1 MATFTS
7 PSGRE
12 YQWNNPNPPTKE
24 DIDALVAYDA
34 QLGQQQPQAGSQQAL
49 NQAVQ
54 QSASVGEMRRRE
66 GMGEIAAAKPS
77 DGGMLSKALSSI
89 GKSGL
94 YPGDVA
100 GMGGEYVPM
109 VSEPGT
115 IQYGLEQAERRKGMA
130 TGLRIGS
137 IPATIAVA
145 PQISLPALGR
155 AAPFVAESIL
165 GMGSE
170 AAAQMVQPEEV
181 KPFEIIA
188 SGVPGIPAGQ
198 AKSVTRQVLRE
209 VGAGA
214 GVAAAQTGIESLG
227 RDIDTGEFL
236 ARTGLGGLL
245 YPAAATAGRTAVA
258 GVKARGVF
266 KPEFVAEFRKP
277 FVQEFVR
284 ERASKIRSFLEQSP
298 SSELRADLAD
308 SIAEA
313 LYSPGIAGAT
323 DPQKFKDSVKSFIS
337 DSIISGKR
345 SGLSS
350 DEINSAIKSQL
361 SQVVQD
367 ADARVGTLI
376 GRLIK
381 ETDQAV
387 KQATDAVDQSVRNP
401 MTNLARRAEGRLT
414 LESEKLNREIDG
426 LKVKLASIPETEAT
440 EAKRIKQNISNLQQQ
455 IDDIESGAERAFP
468 AGAGIS
474 REELGTEAREKIQKE
489 IEQFRRERNEGY
501 AALRPELQDTK
512 ISIETQLPDGT
523 SELREVSVEQLRQ
536 ERSRILKQIDFSK
549 PVQKGAFSSF
559 QRLEDINQSIST
571 ALDSNPA
578 LKAALNAENAAYREG
593 ISRFKGS
600 FVDRIAREI
609 GEEGGAP
616 EIIAGIA
623 GPSGG
628 TNLKNLKRALGDRW
642 PEIEPK
648 VKAYVF
654 TQIRGDN
661 PNDFIDAIASG
672 RAGMA
677 TGIQKSVIEDL
688 FPDISE
694 IQKVA
699 SKYNDTIAKKASALA
714 EQKELSGVIKKL
726 TGDVEAGISGAEKQL
741 KEAQAKYDSSV
752 GKIEKLKQSKLASSD
767 EQQIVDALSGISAD
781 MKWARSRGDF
791 SILGKDDVV
800 RALSEKGGKAV
811 VSALDRAV
819 KANSVAN
826 DRFNTLIRKAVAPG
840 GELESVNP
848 TALVQFLKRSTPETY
863 DRTSRFVDAMR
874 KGRPELVGDA
884 QDMFIGQLV
893 SDSFDG
899 KTINSSKMLEEASKP
914 ENARVVQQLF
924 GKDGQKRIS
933 RIAEQIGDISKMG
946 DTVFNKMIL
955 SAIGSIIG
963 YKMYGG
969 VGMATGGLGGY
980 AAYTGATRLMRNAVE
995 SAMGKLLKNPE
1006 YIRRVSA
1013 PIDAATKTQLDW
1025 AQNMFPKI
1033 LNQEYQRLQMAEES
1047 EKDSEESGNQAR
1059 IAESAAET
1067 GR

>member
-1 MATFTS
+1 
-7 PSGRE
+7 
-12 YQWNNPNPPTKE
+12 
-24 DIDALVAYDA
+24 
-34 QLGQQQPQAGSQQAL
+34 
-49 NQAVQ
+49 
-54 QSASVGEMRRRE
+54 
-66 GMGEIAAAKPS
+66 
-77 DGGMLSKALSSI
+77 MLSGALSSI

-100 GMGGEYVPM
+100 GMSGQYVPP
-109 VSEPGT
+109 VSERGT
-115 IQYGLEQAERRKGMA
+115 IQYGIEEAEMRKGMA
-130 TGLRIGS
+130 TGLRVAS
-137 IPATIAVA
+137 IPAGILAAPEIAV
-145 PQISLPALGR
+145 PALGR

-170 AAAQMVQPEEV
+170 TAAQMVEPGEV
-181 KPFEIIA
+181 RPFEILA

-209 VGAGA
+209 TGAGA

-258 GVKARGVF
+258 GIKARGVF

-284 ERASKIRSFLEQSP
+284 DRASKIRNFLETSP
-298 SSELRADLAD
+298 SSELRADLAG
-308 SIAEA
+308 SIADA

-337 DSIISGKR
+337 DSIINGKR

-350 DEINSAIKSQL
+350 EEINNSIKSQL

-367 ADARVGTLI
+367 ADARVGTLL

-414 LESEKLNREIDG
+414 LESEKLNKEIEG
-426 LKVKLASIPETEAT
+426 LRSSLSSLPATEAE
-440 EAKRIKQNISNLQQQ
+440 EAKRIRQNITNLQQK
-455 IDDIESGAERAFP
+455 IDDIESGAEKAFP
-468 AGAGIS
+468 APSGIS
-474 REELGTEAREKIQKE
+474 REELGTEAREKIQNE
-489 IEQFRRERNEGY
+489 IEQFRSERNEGY
-501 AALRPELQDTK
+501 AKLRPELQETK

-523 SELREVSVEQLRQ
+523 TEAREVSVEQLRQ

-559 QRLEDINQSIST
+559 QRLDDINESISR
-571 ALDSNPA
+571 ALETNPS
-578 LKAALNAENAAYREG
+578 LKAALDAENAAYREG

-600 FVDRIAREI
+600 FVDKIAREI

-642 PEIEPK
+642 PEIEPR
-648 VKAYVF
+648 VKDFVF
-654 TQIRGDN
+654 TQIRGKN

-672 RAGMA
+672 KAGMA

-688 FPDISE
+688 FPDVSE

-699 SKYNDTIAKKASALA
+699 SKYNDAIAQKASALA
-714 EQKELSGVIKKL
+714 EQKELSGVIRKL

-741 KEAQAKYDSSV
+741 KEAQAKYDSTV
-752 GKIEKLKQSKLASSD
+752 GTIEKLKRSKLASSD

-781 MKWARSRGDF
+781 MKWAQKKGDF
-791 SILGKDDVV
+791 SILSKDDII

-811 VSALDRAV
+811 VSALDKAV
-819 KANSVAN
+819 KANAVAN
-826 DRFNTLIRKAVAPG
+826 DRFNSLIRKAVAPG
-840 GELESVNP
+840 GELENVNP
-848 TALVQFLKRSTPETY
+848 TALVQFLKKSTSETH

-874 KGRPELVGDA
+874 NGRPELVGDA

-899 KTINSSKMLEEASKP
+899 KTINASKMLEEASKP
-914 ENARVVQQLF
+914 DNSRVIQQLF

-980 AAYTGATRLMRNAVE
+980 AAYTGATRLMRNAAE
-995 SAMGKLLKNPE
+995 SAMGKILKNPE

-1047 EKDSEESGNQAR
+1047 EKDLAESENQAR
-1059 IAESAAET
+1059 IAESAAAA